1 MISPPD
7 MMPILVGI
15 QSIRVDSVPN
25 RGISE
30 GLDGEWDSFVELLQE
45 LFNFIY
51 IKFTVFMN
59 LMQIR
64 NKNIAHT
71 FTSII

>member
-7 MMPILVGI
+7 MMPIVVGI

-30 GLDGEWDSFVELLQE
+30 GLDGEWDSIVELLQE
-45 LFNFIY
+45 LFKDYLQYTCLFPNRIY
-51 IKFTVFMN
+51 SLK
-59 LMQIR
+59 
-64 NKNIAHT
+64 
-71 FTSII
+71 

>member
-7 MMPILVGI
+7 LMPILVGI

-30 GLDGEWDSFVELLQE
+30 GVDGEWDSIVELLQE
-45 LFNFIY
+45 LFKDYLQYTCLFSNHIY
-51 IKFTVFMN
+51 SLK
-59 LMQIR
+59 
-64 NKNIAHT
+64 
-71 FTSII
+71 

>member
-7 MMPILVGI
+7 LMPIVVGI

-45 LFNFIY
+45 LFKDYLQYTCLFPNHIY
-51 IKFTVFMN
+51 SLKFSEFY
-59 LMQIR
+59 
-64 NKNIAHT
+64 
-71 FTSII
+71 

>member
-7 MMPILVGI
+7 MMPIVVGI

-30 GLDGEWDSFVELLQE
+30 GLDGEWDSIVELLQE
-45 LFNFIY
+45 LFKDYLQYTCLFPSQIY
-51 IKFTVFMN
+51 TLKFSE
-59 LMQIR
+59 LY
-64 NKNIAHT
+64 
-71 FTSII
+71 

>member
-45 LFNFIY
+45 LFKDYLQYTCLFSNHIY
-51 IKFTVFMN
+51 SLKY
-59 LMQIR
+59 
-64 NKNIAHT
+64 
-71 FTSII
+71 SESY

>member
-30 GLDGEWDSFVELLQE
+30 GFDGEWDSIVELLQE
-45 LFNFIY
+45 LFKDYLQYTCLFPNHIY
-51 IKFTVFMN
+51 SLKF
-59 LMQIR
+59 
-64 NKNIAHT
+64 
-71 FTSII
+71 SESY